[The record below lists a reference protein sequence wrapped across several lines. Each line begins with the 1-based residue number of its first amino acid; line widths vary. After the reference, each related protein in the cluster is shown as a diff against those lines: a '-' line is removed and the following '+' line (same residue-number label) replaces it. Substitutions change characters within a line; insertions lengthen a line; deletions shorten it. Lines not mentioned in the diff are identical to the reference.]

1 MYPKELRY
9 SRTHEWVR
17 VEGNQGTVGI
27 TYHAAAELG
36 DVTYL
41 ELPELGFSVVRGD
54 VFGVIESIKAVE
66 DLVAP
71 VGGQITEVNNPLVS
85 ALDTI
90 NRDPYGEGWLV
101 AVEMDDLPELD
112 ELMTAEEYETF
123 VEEGGE

>member
-9 SRTHEWVR
+9 SKTHEWVR
-17 VEGNQGTVGI
+17 VEGNRGTMGI
-27 TYHAAAELG
+27 TDHAASELG

-41 ELPELGFSVVRGD
+41 ELPETGISVARGD
-54 VFGVIESIKAVE
+54 AFGVIESIKAVE

-71 VGGQITEVNNPLVS
+71 VSGQISEVNNPLVS
-85 ALDTI
+85 SLDTI

-101 AVEMDDLPELD
+101 VVEMENLAELD
-112 ELMTAEEYETF
+112 ELMTAEDYETF